1 MNYPAETDIRTTAQ
15 ALQNHA
21 KEKVV
26 QVQEIVQERAAQA
39 QEQAVKA
46 AHQVEDYVRKN
57 PLNALCLAAGLGLAA
72 VVLVRALTPP
82 PPPRNRAVQLLE
94 DIQQRLYE
102 LAQPAYERGA
112 GLLDEG
118 AHAVSKTVD
127 GLHLDRTYDKVSRG
141 LRSLFH

>member
-102 LAQPAYERGA
+102 LAQWTVCISTAPMTRSAA
-112 GLLDEG
+112 
-118 AHAVSKTVD
+118 ACAVCFIEKRSRTRLTQFLASTVTF
-127 GLHLDRTYDKVSRG
+127 R
-141 LRSLFH
+141 